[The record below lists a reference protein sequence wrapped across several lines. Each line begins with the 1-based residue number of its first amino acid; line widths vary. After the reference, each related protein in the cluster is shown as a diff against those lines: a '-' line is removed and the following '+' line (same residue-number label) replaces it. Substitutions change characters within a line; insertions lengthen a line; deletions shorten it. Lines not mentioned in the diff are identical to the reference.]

1 MDTNKGVNAGLLAMR
16 AANARRAEVRKAGGL
31 QATADKP
38 TGGAPRK
45 PKALATAAKLPQRVW
60 RVEFVVEGDGEQ
72 AGKQVLWTAPDVSAP
87 TIKRAIK
94 GARQQARTLYPDRPI
109 HAVAGVQDRDFA
121 ALPRA

>member
-45 PKALATAAKLPQRVW
+45 AKAPATRMPQRVW
-60 RVEFVVEGDGEQ
+60 AVSFVVDD
-72 AGKQVLWTAPDVSAP
+72 AGKQALWTAPDVSAP

-94 GARQQARTLYPDRPI
+94 GARQQARTLHADRPVL
-109 HAVAGVQDRDFA
+109 AVASVQDRDFA
-121 ALPRA
+121 ALPRV